1 MMTFPGN
8 IKMYSCNFTTKTER
22 KGYRV
27 CELRALTLYVKLAAA
42 VMETRILTLLVRSMN
57 HDLVSIM
64 VALLFC
70 LYIITLNSDEM
81 SMLRKL

>member
-1 MMTFPGN
+1 M
-8 IKMYSCNFTTKTER
+8 NF
-22 KGYRV
+22 
-27 CELRALTLYVKLAAA
+27 ALTLYVKLAAA

-70 LYIITLNSDEM
+70 LYIIIKKRIKTLNSD
-81 SMLRKL
+81 